1 MPSEADVKFEIGH
14 VLFIDIV
21 GYSKLLIHEQLEY
34 LEKLR
39 EVARATET
47 FRMAQR
53 EGKLMRLPT
62 GDGGALVF
70 GTSPE
75 APVKCAMEIAREL
88 KKHPELRVRMGI
100 HSGPVKG
107 VTDLS
112 EQGNIAGAGI
122 NIAQRVMD
130 CGDAGHILVSK
141 RVADDLE
148 NYAQWRPLL
157 HDLGTCEVKHGISLA
172 LFNLYSDEIGNPEP
186 PKKFRTTESKIEIVT
201 PTAPQKSIA
210 VLPFENLSE
219 DKANVYFADGIQE
232 EILTRLSRIRDLK
245 VISRTS
251 TQRFKNTAEQ
261 IPDIAKQ
268 LGVAAILEGSVR
280 KAGDKVRVHVQLIDA
295 EKDAHLWAER
305 YDRQLDDIFEVES
318 DIAGKI
324 AEALQ
329 ATLTGAERRA
339 ITGRPTKSTEAHEL
353 YLKGRYH
360 WRNFYAPGYERVR
373 ECFEQAVALDD
384 SFASAYVGLSLYHS
398 WPAANGIF
406 TPNHWPLAEEAL
418 RKGLELDDTLPEAYN
433 ALAAVEI
440 YYKRDWTKAESAFRR
455 GMELDPNFGDI
466 PAHYGLCL
474 SYFAR
479 FNEAI
484 AQNARGLELDPFFP
498 GNNLHYGTILFF
510 SRDYDRAAAQLAKT
524 LEMFPDYAAAHELF
538 GDICAKKG
546 MEDKAITQLIDAL
559 NSRR

>member
-1 MPSEADVKFEIGH
+1 M
-14 VLFIDIV
+14 
-21 GYSKLLIHEQLEY
+21 EQ
-34 LEKLR
+34 
-39 EVARATET
+39 
-47 FRMAQR
+47 
-53 EGKLMRLPT
+53 
-62 GDGGALVF
+62 
-70 GTSPE
+70 
-75 APVKCAMEIAREL
+75 
-88 KKHPELRVRMGI
+88 
-100 HSGPVKG
+100 
-107 VTDLS
+107 
-112 EQGNIAGAGI
+112 
-122 NIAQRVMD
+122 
-130 CGDAGHILVSK
+130 
-141 RVADDLE
+141 
-148 NYAQWRPLL
+148 YAQWRPLL
-157 HDLGTCEVKHGISLA
+157 HDLGTCEVKHSVTLG
-172 LFNLYSDEIGNPEP
+172 LFNLYTDEIGNPEP
-186 PKKFRTTESKIEIVT
+186 PRCFRAEAKLPEKSEIVT
-201 PTAPQKSIA
+201 APVPRKSIA
-210 VLPFENLSE
+210 VLPFENLSD
-219 DKANVYFADGIQE
+219 DKANAYFADGIQE

-251 TQRFKNTAEQ
+251 TQRFKNTSEQ
-261 IPDIAKQ
+261 ISEIAKQ
-268 LGVAAILEGSVR
+268 LGVATILEGSVR

-295 EKDAHLWAER
+295 DNDAHLWAEC
-305 YDRQLDDIFEVES
+305 YDRELIDVFAVES
-318 DIAGKI
+318 DIAEKI
-324 AEALQ
+324 ADALQ
-329 ATLTGAERRA
+329 ARLTGAERRA
-339 ITGRPTKSTEAHEL
+339 IASRPTRNTEAHEL

-373 ECFEQAVALDD
+373 ECFEQAVALDAF
-384 SFASAYVGLSLYHS
+384 FAPAYVGLSLYHS
-398 WPAANGIF
+398 WAAANGIF
-406 TPNHWPLAEEAL
+406 PPNHWPLAEEAL

-546 MEDKAITQLIDAL
+546 MEHEAITQWTAAL
-559 NSRR
+559 NLSGQAEHARMLEQVFATAGFEAAVRALAERQLTDLDRKRSSGAYVPAAHYVFAHVRAGNSEDAFAWLPKMVAEPNWFALQLRVNPSLDPLRSDPRFDKIAASLALK